1 MIKLRD
7 EKLIDKIMEWLNMDG
22 LIDNTLHDQT
32 MARNIIQRHL
42 THPTDEGIEPLN
54 ENIIQLYDSVRFW
67 TAWDNVDE
75 FIRHVYM
82 KLGNHFTNVE
92 GIEKEEPTVPDIIL
106 LWKDDISDD
115 DMGCEIYWWVS
126 DGKAIITGVIYKPKE
141 VKPPTKDTI
150 EKIEQ
155 PKVWDSVWVN
165 VDERYT
171 VPWVIKKILYT
182 VEWKGRWEM
191 YVWEDKIEI
200 DNSRQ

>member
-92 GIEKEEPTVPDIIL
+92 GIEKEEPISEEYKYISKSTGLPFISQKPLNLSDA
-106 LWKDDISDD
+106 DD
-115 DMGCEIYWWVS
+115 WVL
-126 DGKAIITGVIYKPKE
+126 E